1 MVKKARYECLLQ
13 HLVGNALICY
23 GLPVRVRM

>member
-23 GLPVRVRM
+23 GLPVRVLM